1 METTMSLT
9 QIQLLQQLNSTWNE
23 ESDFKVNFLNT
34 GSFFEISNSAQK
46 AHDVSFQSILQA
58 LRDILSNAQAK
69 RFINCSQRSPA
80 PFNNNVQ
87 EARDL
92 FSGLQSAGEV
102 NCNEWKYFEKLMRV
116 LGEMVFTHP
125 RAKVAAQE
133 QSKLFFNAISRV
145 VHIANGINPFDLDNR
160 IPFTDTNITEAII
173 FLEIAIEDCTLSIP
187 TTFTSA
193 TISNND
199 NIQSQLNTIFLGA
212 PGTGKSW
219 AIEQQTEGAIKIRTV
234 FHPETQYSD
243 FVGSLRPKMEDFGS
257 GRTVG
262 YTFRPGP
269 FTTAYVQAIKNPSQ
283 RVYLVIE
290 EINRAPAASVFGDL
304 FQLIEPDA
312 TYEID
317 IDPDML
323 DYINGSISPQR
334 IEKLA
339 IPPNLTLLATMNS
352 SDQGVNT
359 LDTAFKRRWAIKYM
373 PIDYDNAT
381 SGLLSLPILGTHL
394 LIEWRDFAKVINQKL
409 MEIDV
414 PEDRLLGH
422 RFLSLSEIAD
432 INSSRD
438 TLRYKLLVYL
448 WDDVLRH
455 GRRQSIFASEVN
467 GVPLT
472 TFGQLVSAYSDGYS
486 IFKTEVEELLV
497 AAGQIQQVD
506 N

>member
-1 METTMSLT
+1 MPST

-23 ESDFKVNFLNT
+23 DSDFKVNFLNT
-34 GSFFEISNSAQK
+34 GSFFEISNSAHK

-58 LRDILSNAQAK
+58 LRDILSNPQAK
-69 RFINCSQRSPA
+69 HFINCSQRSPA

-92 FSGLQSAGEV
+92 FDDCQGVAGV
-102 NCNEWKYFEKLMRV
+102 AQCTEWKYFEKLIRV
-116 LGEMVFTHP
+116 LGERVFTHP

-145 VHIANGINPFDLDNR
+145 VHIANGLSPIDLDNR
-160 IPFTDTNITEAII
+160 IPFTDTNIDSSIN
-173 FLEIAIEDCTLSIP
+173 FLEIAIEDCTLTIP
-187 TTFTSA
+187 TTILA
-193 TISNND
+193 GTIDNNSNVEG
-199 NIQSQLNTIFLGA
+199 QLNTIFLGA

-219 AIEQQTEGAIKIRTV
+219 AIEQQTLGSIKIRTV

-262 YTFRPGP
+262 YSFRPGP
-269 FTTAYVQAIKNPSQ
+269 FTNAYIEAKKNPSQ

-304 FQLIEPDA
+304 FQLIEPDT

-323 DYINGSISPQR
+323 DYINGNISPQR
-334 IEKLA
+334 IEKLT

-373 PIDYDNAT
+373 PIDYSNAT
-381 SGLLSLPILGTHL
+381 SGLLSIPILGTHI
-394 LIEWRDFAKVINQKL
+394 LIEWRDFSKIINQKL

-422 RFLSLSEIAD
+422 RFLSIGEIAD
-432 INSSRD
+432 ISSSRD

-455 GRRQSIFASEVN
+455 GRRQSIFAAEVN
-467 GVPLT
+467 GIPLT
-472 TFGQLVSAYSDGYS
+472 TFGQLVAAYSDGYS
-486 IFKTEVEELLV
+486 IFKEEVEELLA